1 MISVY
6 GLSHPHGKVSDTGV
20 LKKVASLSSGPAKD
34 SESWLKPEIE
44 ISLLGRQLADAA
56 LRATERE
63 NSLSR
68 EQLGKKGF
76 DTRQYLNNQFEA
88 FMGGSKAFFD
98 ADIPLSGDSE
108 AMARAS
114 QAADYLKGQA
124 GNPFKGMSREQLGLI
139 VYDESGEFT
148 ATERYA
154 ALKEAAMQES
164 EWRKKICEKMMD
176 DYNRMAKFSKES
188 YAELIAHE
196 QGLPAIERAMS
207 DKGYVAEL
215 WAKMLMAPSAEE
227 SEDWQLLD
235 FWARLKKLG
244 VELEESNFTSPEFA
258 RRVVGS

>member
-1 MISVY
+1 MIGVY
-6 GLSHPHGKVSDTGV
+6 GSSHPHGKIADANV
-20 LKKVASLSSGPAKD
+20 LRKLASPSSGPAKGV
-34 SESWLKPEIE
+34 ESGVKPEIE

-76 DTRQYLNNQFEA
+76 DTKQYLYNQFEA
-88 FMGGSKAFFD
+88 FMKDGKALFD
-98 ADIPLSGDSE
+98 ADIPLSGDPE

-114 QAADYLKGQA
+114 QAAGYLKGQA

-154 ALKEAAMQES
+154 ALKEAAMQDY

-196 QGLPAIERAMS
+196 QSLPAIERAMS

-215 WAKMLMAPSAEE
+215 RAKMLMAPSAEE
-227 SEDWQLLD
+227 SEDWQFLD
-235 FWARLKKLG
+235 FWARLEKLG
-244 VELEESNFTSPEFA
+244 VELEETAFTSPEFA

>member
-1 MISVY
+1 MIGVY
-6 GLSHPHGKVSDTGV
+6 GSSHPHGKIADANV
-20 LKKVASLSSGPAKD
+20 LRKVASPSSGPAKGV
-34 SESWLKPEIE
+34 ESGVKPEIE

-76 DTRQYLNNQFEA
+76 DIRQQLQGRFQAFREGDKTVFE
-88 FMGGSKAFFD
+88 K
-98 ADIPLSGDSE
+98 DIPLTGDPQ
-108 AMARAS
+108 AIAQAR
-114 QAADYLKGQA
+114 QAADFLKGQA
-124 GNPFKGMSREQLGLI
+124 GNPFVGMSREQLGLI

-148 ATERYA
+148 LAERVA
-154 ALKEAAMQES
+154 AQDEADNQEFA
-164 EWRKKICEKMMD
+164 WRKRICEKIMD
-176 DYNRMAKFSKES
+176 EYNRMAKFSKES

-215 WAKMLMAPSAEE
+215 RAKMLMAPSAEE
-227 SEDWQLLD
+227 SEDWQFLD

-244 VELEESNFTSPEFA
+244 VELDEATFTSPAFA
-258 RRVVGS
+258 KRVTGN